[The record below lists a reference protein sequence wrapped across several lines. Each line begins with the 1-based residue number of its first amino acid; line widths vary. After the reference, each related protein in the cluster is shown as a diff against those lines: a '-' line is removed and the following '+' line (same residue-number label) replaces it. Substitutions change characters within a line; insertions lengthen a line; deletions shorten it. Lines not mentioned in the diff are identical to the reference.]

1 MCLSPILDPENSPKG
16 TDIEGRR
23 PRSPGSAQG
32 QKNKTR
38 RQHLWPLS
46 SISSFGMLA
55 LVQNRQLRDVVAE
68 LAPQFLQRE
77 LSALPLGQD
86 TRGPSAETPHARAR
100 ASQVLQGRRR
110 DAVVQYVQRELL
122 ERNVRARSV
131 QKPDANIYL

>member
-38 RQHLWPLS
+38 RQRLWPLS

-55 LVQNRQLRDVVAE
+55 LVPNPQLRDVLE
-68 LAPQFLQRE
+68 LSPQFLQRE
-77 LSALPLGQD
+77 LKRSAAG
-86 TRGPSAETPHARAR
+86 TRHPWAERRARAR
-100 ASQVLQGRRR
+100 RKSSKAAGGMRLSSTS
-110 DAVVQYVQRELL
+110 
-122 ERNVRARSV
+122 SV
-131 QKPDANIYL
+131 SSWKGMFGPEVFKSLMPIYT